1 MESSK
6 HHVTPSEHKKQR
18 LIIDRSLFKNLESW
32 GATFEPNQYVWLTSK
47 TTDSMYGKFLHPN
60 QPEVDV
66 EKLMM

>member
-6 HHVTPSEHKKQR
+6 HHVPSSEHKKQR
-18 LIIDRSLFKNLESW
+18 LSIDKALFHNLSSW
-32 GATFEPNQYVWLTSK
+32 GATFDPNQYVWLTSK
-47 TTDSMYGKFLHPN
+47 TTDSMYGNFLHPN